1 MTVPAPSPATGYPI
15 LFPVQLTLTPLPI
28 TANYPSYTIYPSQSL
43 FPSGG
48 LFLTPIL

>member
-1 MTVPAPSPATGYPI
+1 MTVPALNPQTGYPI
-15 LFPVQLTLTPLPI
+15 IFPVQLTLIPLPI
-28 TANYPSYTIYPSQSL
+28 TANYPSYTIYPSQNL

>member
-1 MTVPAPSPATGYPI
+1 MTIVEPDPRTGYPI

-28 TANYPSYTIYPSQSL
+28 TANYPSYTIYPSTNL

-48 LFLTPIL
+48 LFLAPIL

>member
-1 MTVPAPSPATGYPI
+1 MTVLEPDPRTGYPI
-15 LFPVQLTLTPLPI
+15 LFPVQLTLIPLPI
-28 TANYPSYTIYPSQSL
+28 TANYPSYTIYPSQNL